1 MFKYKKL
8 TLEDRIQTEIM
19 DAGNYADM
27 NEATVEDIITT
38 YTDGVAEELMND
50 LGLTEDKS
58 FVKLRDVIHEV
69 VMAELDM
76 SKVEEQIEESY
87 QSYDE
92 LADAKHSAIY

>member
-58 FVKLRDVIHEV
+58 FVKLRDAIHEV

-76 SKVEEQIEESY
+76 NKVEEQIEESY
-87 QSYDE
+87 QSYDDF
-92 LADAKHSAIY
+92 ADAKHSAIY

>member
-58 FVKLRDVIHEV
+58 FVKLRDAIHEV

-76 SKVEEQIEESY
+76 NKVEEQIEESY

-92 LADAKHSAIY
+92 LADAKHSAI